1 MGYLFLG
8 AALLCGVT
16 KGYCGKRSSGYVTEF
31 RDSMLINLIRMLLC
45 ILFGCV
51 MLGFDG
57 AFPALAVS
65 GEVLLI
71 TAVSGL
77 TTSVFVITWLLS
89 VRRGAYMFVDVF
101 LMLGVMIAILLS
113 WGFFGEAVTLRQ
125 GIGFVI
131 LVGAV
136 ILMCSYQRSVKG
148 SVTVGAILL
157 LVLCGASTGLTDFS
171 QKWFVNRFSE
181 VPVAVFQFYTYL
193 FSAIT
198 LAVFYVTMGL
208 IERRR
213 ATRGATS
220 SEPTSAPTEPVQRRT
235 LREKLPLALLG
246 YIFVMALCLYLH
258 SFFKTKAAGL
268 LTATQ
273 LYPLNQG
280 GALLLSTVMAAVCFH
295 EKPRASSVLGLVLA
309 FAALLLINL

>member
-8 AALLCGVT
+8 VALLCGVT

-51 MLGFDG
+51 MLGFG
-57 AFPALAVS
+57 GSFASLAVS
-65 GEVLLI
+65 TEMLLV
-71 TAVSGL
+71 TAVSGI

-101 LMLGVMIAILLS
+101 LMLGVMITILLS
-113 WGFFGEAVTLRQ
+113 WGSFGEAVTLRQ

-148 SVTVGAILL
+148 GVTVGAILL

-181 VPVAVFQFYTYL
+181 VPIAVFQFYTYL

-198 LAVFYVTMGL
+198 LAVFYVTLGL
-208 IERRR
+208 IERKRT
-213 ATRGATS
+213 ARGAAS
-220 SEPTSAPTEPVQRRT
+220 SEPAYRRT
-235 LREKLPLALLG
+235 LREKLPPALLG

-295 EKPRASSVLGLVLA
+295 EKPRASSVIGLILA

>member
-31 RDSMLINLIRMLLC
+31 RDSLLINLIRMVLC

-51 MLGFDG
+51 MLGFGQSFSELAIDG
-57 AFPALAVS
+57 T
-65 GEVLLI
+65 VLLI
-71 TAVSGL
+71 TAISGV

-89 VRRGAYMFVDVF
+89 VRRGAYMLVDVF
-101 LMLGVMIAILLS
+101 LMLGVMVAILLC
-113 WGFFGEAVTLRQ
+113 WGFFGESVTVRQ
-125 GIGFVI
+125 GIGFFV
-131 LVGAV
+131 LLGAV
-136 ILMCSYQRSVKG
+136 ILMCSYQRAIKG
-148 SVTVGAILL
+148 KITLPAILL
-157 LVLCGASTGLTDFS
+157 LVMCGVSTGLTDFS
-171 QKWFVNRFSE
+171 QKWFVRA
-181 VPVAVFQFYTYL
+181 VADKPVAVFQFYTYL

-198 LAVFYVTMGL
+198 LLIFYVASGVL
-208 IERRR
+208 ARRR
-213 ATRGATS
+213 QTVSESGERQPRRG
-220 SEPTSAPTEPVQRRT
+220 
-235 LREKLPLALLG
+235 LGKKLPLALVG
-246 YIFVMALCLYLH
+246 YILVMAICLYLH
-258 SFFKTKAAGL
+258 SYFKTKAAGL

-295 EKPRASSVLGLVLA
+295 EKPRASSVIGLILA

>member
-31 RDSMLINLIRMLLC
+31 RDSLLINLIRMVLC

-51 MLGFDG
+51 VLGFGQSFSELAIDG
-57 AFPALAVS
+57 T
-65 GEVLLI
+65 VLLI
-71 TAVSGL
+71 TAISGV

-89 VRRGAYMFVDVF
+89 VRRGAYMLVDVF
-101 LMLGVMIAILLS
+101 LMLGVMVAILLC
-113 WGFFGEAVTLRQ
+113 WGFFGESVSIRQ
-125 GIGFVI
+125 GIGF
-131 LVGAV
+131 LVLLGAV
-136 ILMCSYQRSVKG
+136 ILMCSYQRAIKG
-148 SVTVGAILL
+148 KITLPAILL
-157 LVLCGASTGLTDFS
+157 LVLCGVSTGLTDFS
-171 QKWFVNRFSE
+171 QKWFVRT
-181 VPVAVFQFYTYL
+181 VADKPVAVFQFYTYL

-198 LAVFYVTMGL
+198 LLIFYVAIGVLARRRQTVSESG
-208 IERRR
+208 ERRPR
-213 ATRGATS
+213 RG
-220 SEPTSAPTEPVQRRT
+220 
-235 LREKLPLALLG
+235 LGKKLPLALVG
-246 YIFVMALCLYLH
+246 YILVMAICLYLH
-258 SFFKTKAAGL
+258 SYFKTKAAGL

-295 EKPRASSVLGLVLA
+295 EKPRASSVIGLILA